1 MADTPGRPAS
11 QAAIAALQSRSVAL
25 RKAAVDPRSGERD
38 LLEAALTELDAAI
51 DALGA
56 TQAAGR
62 DGQGGGA
69 QSDRRLLQGGFG
81 RAPVA
86 LLGGATGGTGRRA
99 NGAAGE
105 LLGVGPGYATGRTL
119 ASMIEPAGHALLRS
133 RLAAVR
139 RGGAARPRGL
149 PPADRCRPG
158 GLRARHS
165 AAGRSRR

>member
-25 RKAAVDPRSGERD
+25 RKAAVNPQSGERD

-56 TQAAGR
+56 TQAARR

-69 QSDRRLLQGGFG
+69 QSDCWLLQAVFG
-81 RAPVA
+81 QALVA
-86 LLGGATGGTGRRA
+86 LLVVDTEGTVRRA
-99 NGAAGE
+99 NAAACE

-119 ASMIEPAGHALLRS
+119 ASMIQPAGHAPLRS